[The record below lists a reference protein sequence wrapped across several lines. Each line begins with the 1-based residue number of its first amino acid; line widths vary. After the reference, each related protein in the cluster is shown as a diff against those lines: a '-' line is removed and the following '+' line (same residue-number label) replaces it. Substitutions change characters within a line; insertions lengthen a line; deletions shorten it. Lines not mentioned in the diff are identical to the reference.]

1 MTKKDY
7 VKIAKIVKDN
17 SKIVVFDNGTNAN
30 IVNKKILIDELCDM
44 FKEDNSLF
52 SRDRFIDACYD
63 DDE

>member
-7 VKIAKIVKDN
+7 IKIAKIVKDN
-17 SKIVVFDNGTNAN
+17 TMRDTYP
-30 IVNKKILIDELCDM
+30 IVNKKILIDELCEM
-44 FKEDNSLF
+44 FKQDNSLF